1 MPYLLLSKE
10 LLYEEQSLPCV
21 FVCVHLKKTVLK
33 AAEKFPIGQ
42 LSALNCHGRRVLL
55 AGTLATRL

>member
-21 FVCVHLKKTVLK
+21 FVCVHLKKDSV
-33 AAEKFPIGQ
+33 E
-42 LSALNCHGRRVLL
+42 SS
-55 AGTLATRL
+55 